1 MKITFVCVLCVIINI
16 PVYPD
21 DIRCSTLTLCLS
33 YSLEIGSPIALKL
46 GWWPASPS
54 DPYVSVPTAVGVQE
68 HISEAMPSFYVGARI
83 QMHDVKLSRQ
93 VPYLHGAISQ
103 ILKSI
108 FKAQEQMSIG
118 LRA

>member
-1 MKITFVCVLCVIINI
+1 MYI
-16 PVYPD
+16 PVYTD
-21 DIRCSTLTLCLS
+21 DIRCSALTLCFS

-54 DPYVSVPTAVGVQE
+54 DPYVSVPTAVGVQK
-68 HISEAMPSFYVGARI
+68 HIPEAMPSFCVGARI
-83 QMHDVKLSRQ
+83 QIHDFMLSWQ
-93 VPYLHGAISQ
+93 VPFLHGAISE

-108 FKAQEQMSIG
+108 FNAQEQTSLG